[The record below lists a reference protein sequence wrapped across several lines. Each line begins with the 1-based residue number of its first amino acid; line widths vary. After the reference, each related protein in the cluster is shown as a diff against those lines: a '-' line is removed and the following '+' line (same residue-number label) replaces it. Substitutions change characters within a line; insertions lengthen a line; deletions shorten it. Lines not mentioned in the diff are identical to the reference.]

1 MQQTPNSSLTWSKLT
16 EAQRIQVIAI
26 LAQMLLR
33 QLQLMEHQEAE
44 RS

>member
-1 MQQTPNSSLTWSKLT
+1 MQQTPNSSFTWSKLT
-16 EAQRIQVIAI
+16 KAQRTQVIAI

-33 QLQLMEHQEAE
+33 QLQLMERQEAE

>member
-1 MQQTPNSSLTWSKLT
+1 
-16 EAQRIQVIAI
+16 VIAI

>member
-1 MQQTPNSSLTWSKLT
+1 MQQTPNSALTWSKLT